1 MPVLT
6 YPATT
11 PRIFAHDPSDLV
23 VKTVTNIAKTKLPA
37 TSPLK
42 VGIGGGGALRPST
55 GQVYP
60 RGDQ

>member
-1 MPVLT
+1 MPVFT

-11 PRIFAHDPSDLV
+11 PRIFPHDPSDLV
-23 VKTVTNIAKTKLPA
+23 VKTVTTIAKPVLPA

-42 VGIGGGGALRPST
+42 LGIGAGGALRPST